1 MTNTHKYQFFK
12 WWVLTS
18 QWDRSLTEGSKM
30 KPEEVVVFNFFFALG
45 DWCVAYSRPLGVFRK
60 LEAKI
65 LENEMIIVE

>member
-1 MTNTHKYQFFK
+1 
-12 WWVLTS
+12 
-18 QWDRSLTEGSKM
+18 M